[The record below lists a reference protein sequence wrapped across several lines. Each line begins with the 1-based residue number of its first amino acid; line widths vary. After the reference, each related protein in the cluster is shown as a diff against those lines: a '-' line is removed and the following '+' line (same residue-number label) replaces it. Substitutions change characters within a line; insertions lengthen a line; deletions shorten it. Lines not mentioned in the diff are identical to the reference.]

1 MIAVQAKYNLEHC
14 NTIKKFCWETSMGIY
29 GSKGYYK
36 AVLYRW
42 FYGRF
47 PVYVRTERMDKLIW
61 YVCT

>member
-1 MIAVQAKYNLEHC
+1 
-14 NTIKKFCWETSMGIY
+14 MGIY

-47 PVYVRTERMDKLIW
+47 PVYVRTERMDKLKSGT
-61 YVCT
+61 YVRSDSM